1 MDQYQDTDSKTFHL
15 EPHETSCHQKMKK
28 YCQQTDLKYQKT

>member
-15 EPHETSCHQKMKK
+15 EPHETCHQKMKK
-28 YCQQTDLKYQKT
+28 YGQQTDLKYQKI